1 MEGPFCNLHQDK
13 ADYYRLRGHYC
24 RKNSK
29 CMSES
34 FLRYLRHFLKETEE
48 TRDKAKDYLKESTF
62 FAKDTW
68 TEQSSI
74 FKH

>member
-1 MEGPFCNLHQDK
+1 
-13 ADYYRLRGHYC
+13 
-24 RKNSK
+24 
-29 CMSES
+29 MSES

-48 TRDKAKDYLKESTF
+48 TRDKAKDHLKESTF

-68 TEQSSI
+68 TEQSLI

>member
-1 MEGPFCNLHQDK
+1 
-13 ADYYRLRGHYC
+13 
-24 RKNSK
+24 
-29 CMSES
+29 MSES

-48 TRDKAKDYLKESTF
+48 TRDKAKYYLKESTF

-74 FKH
+74 FKY